1 MVKNLKYGSNIGVG
15 FLNALDSYILVTQ
28 NPPFTENF
36 KNKLSNLP
44 QYTIYPTN
52 VDIHYLEEMTENSKI
67 NFDFKYIVGFGGGV
81 AIDTAK
87 FLSWKWNKPLIQ
99 IPSIIST
106 DAFLTHEIGVR
117 VDNKVRYIGKAV
129 PEKILI
135 DFEII
140 KSAPKVLNY
149 AGTCDVLSI
158 CTALGDWKIA
168 HEQFGDEINYT
179 IFTKAQ
185 TCAQNLIDDALV
197 IKKMQDEGIR
207 KLVGYLQEEMKIC
220 EEWGSAR
227 PEEGGEH
234 HLAYCIEELSPKR
247 YLHGS
252 LVALNILTVLRLQE
266 EYAEF
271 SFKDLK
277 SFFDFIG
284 HSYKF
289 QQIGITVDVYTQ
301 ALDTI
306 QQYVKNENLEK
317 GIWYTENPFLKHPK
331 TEIINWISKF

>member
-1 MVKNLKYGSNIGVG
+1 VTQTPPLTKELEKNLVNSSSLVLFPSKVD
-15 FLNALDSYILVTQ
+15 LNYLQRLTSEIEDPESYEFI
-28 NPPFTENF
+28 
-36 KNKLSNLP
+36 
-44 QYTIYPTN
+44 I
-52 VDIHYLEEMTENSKI
+52 
-67 NFDFKYIVGFGGGV
+67 GFGGGL

-87 FLSWKWNKPLIQ
+87 FLSWKLNRKLIQ

-117 VDNKVRYIGKAV
+117 IDNKVRYIGKAI
-129 PEKILI
+129 PEQIII

-168 HEQFGDEINYT
+168 NEKFGDDMDPK
-179 IFTKAQ
+179 IFEKARN
-185 TCAQNLIDDALV
+185 CAQNLIDDALV
-197 IKKMQDEGIR
+197 IKTMEEEGIR
-207 KLVGYLQEEMKIC
+207 KLVEYLQEEIHIC

-247 YLHGS
+247 YLHGA
-252 LVALNILTVLRLQE
+252 LVALNILTVLRLQGK
-266 EYAEF
+266 YAEF
-271 SFKDLK
+271 SHKQLK
-277 SFFDFIG
+277 NFFDSIG

-289 QQIGITVDVYTQ
+289 EDIGIKPEVYAK
-301 ALDTI
+301 ALMSI
-306 QQYVKNENLEK
+306 QNYVQKEKLEK
-317 GIWYTENPFLKHPK
+317 GIWFTKDPFSKNSIS
-331 TEIINWISKF
+331 TIINWIKGF